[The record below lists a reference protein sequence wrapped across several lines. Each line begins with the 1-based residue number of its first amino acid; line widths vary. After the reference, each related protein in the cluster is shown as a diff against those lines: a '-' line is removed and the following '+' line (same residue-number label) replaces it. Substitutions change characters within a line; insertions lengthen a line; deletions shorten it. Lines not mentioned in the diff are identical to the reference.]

1 MINFEF
7 TKSNGNN
14 TEGKIKITIDE
25 SSSFFYNKNQFP
37 LRLLHKKLFEY

>member
-14 TEGKIKITIDE
+14 TEGKIKITIE
-25 SSSFFYNKNQFP
+25 IKHLGF
-37 LRLLHKKLFEY
+37 